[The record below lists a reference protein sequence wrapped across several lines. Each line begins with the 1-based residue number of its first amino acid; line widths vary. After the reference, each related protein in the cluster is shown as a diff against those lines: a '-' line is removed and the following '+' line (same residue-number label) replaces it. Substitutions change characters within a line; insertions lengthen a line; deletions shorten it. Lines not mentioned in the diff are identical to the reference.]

1 MSREQELLTPP
12 LYQGRVDRLRKR
24 AVELGLDSVLLYDP
38 SNIFYFA
45 GFWGY
50 SEIRP
55 IWLFVPLEGSCSMV
69 VPHIE
74 VDAARLWTWVKDL
87 HEWTEWTD
95 PVLPS
100 NWAAPLLDI
109 VKASRA
115 AKRIGIEAATMSVSV
130 LNLLRAALPAA
141 EFVEI
146 DRPLAELRMV
156 KDAAELKL
164 MRAGGL
170 VAAAQLEGARS
181 VLAEGVPEFEITLAA
196 RAFGTRKA
204 AELLGPD
211 YYLMS
216 PLVTGVQI
224 MGSGPVRGAIT
235 HARASTYR
243 LKRGDICTICF
254 CGQHYFAYYLGFDR
268 QLLVSPPTPEQ
279 SRLLDVA
286 LEAHDAALAVI
297 RPGVP
302 AAEVD
307 AAAVRVLE
315 SAGMIQY
322 RTHRTGRSV
331 GASRQERPELRDS
344 DRMPLKPGMTF
355 TVEPGIYVPGLGG
368 ARFGDTVAVTET
380 GYENLTPAPY
390 VWRGR

>member
-1 MSREQELLTPP
+1 MSREQNLLTPQ
-12 LYQGRVDRLRKR
+12 LYQQRIDGLRKR
-24 AVELGLDSVLLYDP
+24 AAELGLDSILLCDP

-55 IWLFVPLEGSCSMV
+55 IWLFIPLDKPCSMV
-69 VPHIE
+69 IPHLEI
-74 VDAARLWTWVKDL
+74 DAARLATWVKDL
-87 HEWTEWTD
+87 REWTEWSD

-100 NWAAPLLDI
+100 NWATPLADI
-109 VKASRA
+109 VKASKA
-115 AKRIGIEAATMSVSV
+115 GKRIGIEAMTMSVSV
-130 LNLLRAALPAA
+130 LNTLRGALGGA
-141 EFVEI
+141 EFVEV
-146 DRPLAELRMV
+146 DLPLAHLRMV
-156 KDAAELKL
+156 KDSAELAL
-164 MRAGGL
+164 MRAGGI
-170 VAAAQLEGARS
+170 VAAAQLEGAKS
-181 VLAEGVPEFEITLAA
+181 VLAEGVPEYELTLAA
-196 RAFGTRKA
+196 RAFGTRAA

-243 LKRGDICTICF
+243 LKKGDIVTICF

-268 QLLVSPPTPEQ
+268 PLLVSKPTPDQ
-279 SRLLDVA
+279 AHLFDVA
-286 LEAHDAALAVI
+286 MEAQNAALNVI
-297 RPGVP
+297 KPGLP

-315 SAGMIQY
+315 KAKMVQF

-344 DRMPLKPGMTF
+344 DRTPLRPGMTF

-380 GYENLTPAPY
+380 GYEMLTPAPY
-390 VWRGR
+390 YWQGK

>member
-1 MSREQELLTPP
+1 MSREQELLTPQ
-12 LYQGRVDRLRKR
+12 LYQGRVDRLRRR
-24 AVELGLDSVLLYDP
+24 AAELGLDSILLQDP

-45 GFWGY
+45 RFWGY

-55 IWLFVPLEGSCSMV
+55 VWLFIPPTGACTMV

-74 VDAARLWTWVKDL
+74 VDAARQATWVKDL
-87 HEWTEWTD
+87 REWTEWSD
-95 PVLPS
+95 PVLPA
-100 NWAAPLLDI
+100 NWMTPLTEV
-109 VKASRA
+109 VKGSGAG
-115 AKRIGIEAATMSVSV
+115 KRIGVEGSTLSVSV
-130 LNLLRAALPAA
+130 WNAVRAALPGA
-141 EFVEI
+141 ELVEI
-146 DRPLAELRMV
+146 DLPLAHLRMV
-156 KDAAELKL
+156 KDAAELAL
-164 MRAGGL
+164 MRGGGR

-181 VLAEGVPEFEITLAA
+181 AIAEGVPEYEVTLAA
-196 RAFGTRKA
+196 RAAGTRVA
-204 AELLGPD
+204 AELLGPE

-224 MGSGPVRGAIT
+224 LGSGPVRGSIT
-235 HARASTYR
+235 HARSSTYR
-243 LKRGDICTICF
+243 LKRGDIVTLCF

-268 QLLVSPPTPEQ
+268 PLLVSEATPEQ

-286 LEAHDAALAVI
+286 LEAHDAALDVV

-315 SAGMIQY
+315 ANGMLRY

-344 DRMPLKPGMTF
+344 DRTPLKAGMTF
-355 TVEPGIYVPGLGG
+355 TVEPGIYIPGLGG
-368 ARFGDTVAVTET
+368 ARFGDTVAVTDA
-380 GYENLTPAPY
+380 GYEMLTPAPY
-390 VWRGR
+390 YWGGR

>member
-1 MSREQELLTPP
+1 MSREQELLTPA

-24 AVELGLDSVLLYDP
+24 ASELGLDSILLCDP
-38 SNIFYFA
+38 SNIFYFG

-55 IWLFVPLEGSCSMV
+55 IWLFIPFDRPCTMV

-74 VDAARLWTWVKDL
+74 VDAARLATWVQDL
-87 HEWTEWTD
+87 REWTEWND
-95 PVLPS
+95 PVLPA
-100 NWAAPLLDI
+100 NWMTPLTAV
-109 VKASRA
+109 VKGSGAGR
-115 AKRIGIEAATMSVSV
+115 RIGIEATTMSVSV
-130 LNLLRAALPAA
+130 MNSLRAALPGA
-141 EFVEI
+141 ELVEI
-146 DRPLAELRMV
+146 DLPLAQLRMV
-156 KDAAELKL
+156 KDAAELAL
-164 MRAGGL
+164 MRAGGI

-181 VLAEGVPEFEITLAA
+181 VLAEGVPEYEITLAA
-196 RAFGTRKA
+196 RAAGTRAA

-243 LKRGDICTICF
+243 VQRGDIVTICF

-268 QLLVSPPTPEQ
+268 PLLVSEPTARQ
-279 SRLLDVA
+279 SHLLDVA
-286 LEAHDAALAVI
+286 MEAHGAALQVI
-297 RPGVP
+297 RPGLP

-307 AAAVRVLE
+307 AAAVRVLQA
-315 SAGMIQY
+315 AGMVQF

-344 DRMPLKPGMTF
+344 DRTPLQPGMTF
-355 TVEPGIYVPGLGG
+355 TVEPGIYMPGVGG

-380 GYENLTPAPY
+380 GYEMLTPAPY
-390 VWRGR
+390 YWQGR